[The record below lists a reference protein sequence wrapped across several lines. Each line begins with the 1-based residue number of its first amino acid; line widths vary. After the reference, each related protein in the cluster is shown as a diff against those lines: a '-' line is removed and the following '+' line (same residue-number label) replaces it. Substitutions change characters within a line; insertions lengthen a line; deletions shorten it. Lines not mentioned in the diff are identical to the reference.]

1 MPRPTTH
8 RKSDGRRPFLTI
20 SLAPE
25 LNSQLRAEA
34 DKAGLAVSWIIED
47 RGRRPLV
54 VSGSGSSVLDHPMRP
69 LTRRPGFRQH
79 R

>member
-47 RGRRPLV
+47 L
-54 VSGSGSSVLDHPMRP
+54 LKAHYAAAE
-69 LTRRPGFRQH
+69 TNKAAAA
-79 R
+79 